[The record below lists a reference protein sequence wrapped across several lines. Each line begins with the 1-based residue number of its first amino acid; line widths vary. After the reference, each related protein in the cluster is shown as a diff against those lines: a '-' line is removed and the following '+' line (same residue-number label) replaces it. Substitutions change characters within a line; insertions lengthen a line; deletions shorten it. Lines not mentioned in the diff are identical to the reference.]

1 MKFGGFHFQRSKEGI
16 RSVQTSNGIPF
27 TSFVAPPVALNDW
40 QQKCQQLFKVQKTIV
55 IPQRTEVKFVTLPD
69 AVEEK
74 EEVATEVK
82 VDWMQADMER
92 LCTVSQKNA
101 YEIARLHKRLDDA
114 GIR

>member
-1 MKFGGFHFQRSKEGI
+1 MSRC
-16 RSVQTSNGIPF
+16 R
-27 TSFVAPPVALNDW
+27 
-40 QQKCQQLFKVQKTIV
+40 
-55 IPQRTEVKFVTLPD
+55 D

-101 YEIARLHKRLDDA
+101 HEIARLHKRLDDA